1 MPESF
6 KRSSVSI
13 VSTGF
18 TDAYQ
23 APNNSATD
31 RAVII
36 SILASNMK
44 TTGSVGVSCTITDN
58 SNTAIASIGS
68 SLTIPANSSLE
79 VVSNRIV
86 LNNGEKIRVSA
97 AETSQIDV
105 TVSVLEITS

>member
-6 KRSSVSI
+6 NRSSVSI
-13 VSTGF
+13 VSTGL

-23 APNNSATD
+23 APNNSSTD

-44 TTGSVGVSCTITDN
+44 QTGSVGVSCTITSDADA
-58 SNTAIASIGS
+58 AIASIGS

-79 VVSNRIV
+79 IVSNRIV

-97 AETSQIDV
+97 AEINQIDV
-105 TVSVLEITS
+105 TVSALEIT